1 MKNIVIFGGSG
12 AVGRYFVNYFLENI
26 DDGNDYQLYVVGSR
40 ERTLFLEYEKV
51 TYVAVDI
58 SQKDQFEVLPKTN
71 VVAVV
76 HLAGMMP
83 ARMKGYDPYKYID
96 VNITGTLNILE
107 YCRERKVE
115 RILFSQSF
123 GDIKD
128 NAEKD
133 LILKANMERNFSY
146 TTDHTVYVLSK
157 NMAVDLIENYY
168 QMYNIKRFIF
178 RLPTIY
184 LYEKDDCYYVD
195 GEQRKIGYRLLIQKA
210 QMGEDIEVW
219 GDASRV
225 KDMIYVKD
233 LCQMM
238 FRALFVNCDGGVYN
252 AGTGIG
258 ISLLEQIK
266 GIIKVF
272 GKEED
277 TKLIFREDKPNA
289 PQYIMDIT
297 EAKRDLGYEPKY
309 DYISMLQ
316 DMKKEMESDLDYTE
330 DKRG

>member
-1 MKNIVIFGGSG
+1 MKNIVVFGGNG
-12 AVGRYFVNYFLENI
+12 AVGRYFIDYFLEHIENP
-26 DDGNDYQLYVVGSR
+26 GEYHLYVVGTR
-40 ERTLFLEYEKV
+40 ECSNFQKYEDV
-51 TYVAVDI
+51 TYLRLDI
-58 SQKDQFEVLPKTN
+58 SQKDKFAVLPQTD

-83 ARMKGYDPYKYID
+83 ARMEGYDPYRYID
-96 VNITGTLNILE
+96 VNVTGTLNILE
-107 YCRERKVE
+107 YCREKKVE

-133 LILKANMERNFSY
+133 VVLKADMPRNFSF

-157 NMAVDLIENYY
+157 NMAVDLIENYF
-168 QMYNIKRFIF
+168 QMYGIKRFIF

-184 LYEKDDCYYVD
+184 LYEENDSYFVD
-195 GEQRKIGYRLLIQKA
+195 GRQRKIGYRLLIQQA
-210 QMGEDIEVW
+210 VSGQDIEVW
-219 GDASRV
+219 GDAARV
-225 KDMIYVKD
+225 KDMVYVKD

-238 FRALFVNCDGGVYN
+238 FQALFVDCDGGIYN

-258 ISLLEQIK
+258 ISLLDQIK

-272 GKEED
+272 GNEEKS
-277 TKLIFREDKPNA
+277 KLIFREDMPNA

-297 EAKRDLGYEPKY
+297 EAKRDLGYTPKY

-316 DMKKEMESDLDYTE
+316 DMKREMESDSN
-330 DKRG
+330 R